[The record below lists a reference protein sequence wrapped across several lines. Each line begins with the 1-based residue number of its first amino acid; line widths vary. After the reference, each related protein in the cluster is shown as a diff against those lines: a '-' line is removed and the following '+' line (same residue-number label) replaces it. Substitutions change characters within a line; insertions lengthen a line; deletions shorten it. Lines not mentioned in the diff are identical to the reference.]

1 MVGGAWDIVGF
12 GDVAVVTL
20 VDAVESE
27 KIGSRTCSGSGVL
40 VMPGHCRGVV
50 TEGDN
55 GATPT
60 VDCLSNDVLL
70 GNESS
75 KLQVGVGDVTKGI
88 VKGDEPS

>member
-27 KIGSRTCSGSGVL
+27 NIGSRTCSGSGVL

-55 GATPT
+55 GAT
-60 VDCLSNDVLL
+60 CLVLYYSVLFVVVLNCVPKTL
-70 GNESS
+70 GWYWIGYERY
-75 KLQVGVGDVTKGI
+75 
-88 VKGDEPS
+88 